1 MAKGKYKEWLTD
13 DGLILL
19 RGIARHSKSCKEIAD
34 KMGINES
41 TLYDW
46 MKKYPE
52 ISKAVKRTALVV
64 NAEIENSLEKLC
76 SGFWADDGH
85 GNTKYVPPNATAI
98 IFTLKNRMPEKYRD
112 KHDVELSGN
121 VSVAGAI
128 KAARERVKKL
138 EKEGVSHGGQE
149 ESE

>member
-1 MAKGKYKEWLTD
+1 MAKGKYKEWLTE

-19 RGIARHSKSCKEIAD
+19 RSIARHAKSDQEI
-34 KMGINES
+34 MNRIGITRTTFYE
-41 TLYDW
+41 W
-46 MKKYPE
+46 VKKYPDF
-52 ISKAVKRTALVV
+52 ANTVKRTAQVV
-64 NAEIENSLEKLC
+64 NGEIENSLEKLC

-138 EKEGVSHGGQE
+138 EKEGVSHGVQE